1 MKVGDRLISIINF
14 NEHVIVGREFY
25 ITRIDKFIVNI
36 RRLDNKGG
44 CLTFIREFVVKY
56 FKYEIIK

>member
-1 MKVGDRLISIINF
+1 MNLGDRLISIINF

-25 ITRIDKFIVNI
+25 ITSIDKFIVDI

-44 CLTFIREFVVKY
+44 CLTFLREFVAKY
-56 FKYEIIK
+56 FK

>member
-1 MKVGDRLISIINF
+1 MKVGDRVISIINF

-25 ITRIDKFIVNI
+25 ITRIDKFIVDI

-44 CLTFIREFVVKY
+44 CFTFLREFVAKY
-56 FKYEIIK
+56 FK